1 MNICPAPFCDVA
13 SLTIVCEGESWFVQV
28 TVVPFG
34 TVTAAGLKAKFWMVT
49 ATGAP
54 VGVVS
59 VGVAVVTGGVVAAV
73 VGVTGAVVIGDVVM
87 GVVGETVT
95 IGVWVGVGGA
105 EGDVVHPA
113 IRTTSRIAPPRIT
126 YFIREFSGLMVILT

>member
-73 VGVTGAVVIGDVVM
+73 VGVTGAVVAGGVAI
-87 GVVGETVT
+87 GVVAVT
-95 IGVWVGVGGA
+95 TGVWVVVGGVPL
-105 EGDVVHPA
+105 GDVVHPA